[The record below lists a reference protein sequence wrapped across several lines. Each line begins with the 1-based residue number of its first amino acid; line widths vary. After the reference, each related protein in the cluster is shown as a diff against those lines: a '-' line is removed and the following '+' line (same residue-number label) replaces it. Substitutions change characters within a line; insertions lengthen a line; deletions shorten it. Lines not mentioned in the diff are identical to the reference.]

1 MEVKTLV
8 KNCQCETFNFV
19 DLCSGVR
26 IVWSSTT
33 RTRVNDATA
42 VTFSVKYL
50 NSLKLCPLPENIFRN
65 GLLHTFI
72 LFIYS
77 RAFRNNVISNGKS
90 YCCNDTCIDI
100 RFTSLLAKNI

>member
-65 GLLHTFI
+65 WFASYFYTFY
-72 LFIYS
+72 L
-77 RAFRNNVISNGKS
+77 
-90 YCCNDTCIDI
+90 
-100 RFTSLLAKNI
+100 FTSIS